1 MKKLLLI
8 DLGDTRGEL
17 NEPLGIERI
26 SSRVIREGNIQVDMC
41 WYSMIESD
49 FFENLL
55 LYDFIGISMNIGT
68 LDRFEKIYNFI
79 HKSDKNKMPLILGG
93 CIPTFAYKQMLEKYN
108 NIICIYGEG
117 EEAFFDLIHRYE
129 RGPFDI
135 NESLSE
141 ICNLAFKLNGET
153 IITSKGSLDL
163 EFEDTTVRDDYILQY
178 IKKNHGI
185 VRLEGSRGCSWNKCS
200 FCCVNAKYANPSWRG
215 FSIDKIVKELIEL
228 SDMGFHAPYFTD
240 EDFFGQEYNRA
251 IELGN
256 TIIDLKSKGKI
267 REDMNFFISILAA
280 DAICED
286 GKKAL
291 AVLKKAG
298 LREVFLGIES
308 LEKEQLKRYNKKAN
322 IDTNTKA
329 IKTISDIGL
338 NIDSGYILFDPE
350 MSFEALGINI
360 DYIGRLNLNKFDSRS
375 LKRLR
380 IQPLTTICETLSSV
394 VTDELDINNLEY
406 PYRFTDKKVNK
417 VYSEYK
423 AWEDAN
429 LDGSWKI
436 QSASRGEID
445 ENLRYELKLILSK
458 IRDIDFD
465 VLNGIYKN
473 VKDNIINVQDSV
485 FMKTQRQRKEK
496 LILNGFKL
504 IREYY

>member
-1 MKKLLLI
+1 M
-8 DLGDTRGEL
+8 
-17 NEPLGIERI
+17 
-26 SSRVIREGNIQVDMC
+26 
-41 WYSMIESD
+41 
-49 FFENLL
+49 
-55 LYDFIGISMNIGT
+55 
-68 LDRFEKIYNFI
+68 
-79 HKSDKNKMPLILGG
+79 
-93 CIPTFAYKQMLEKYN
+93 
-108 NIICIYGEG
+108 
-117 EEAFFDLIHRYE
+117 
-129 RGPFDI
+129 
-135 NESLSE
+135 
-141 ICNLAFKLNGET
+141 
-153 IITSKGSLDL
+153 
-163 EFEDTTVRDDYILQY
+163 
-178 IKKNHGI
+178 
-185 VRLEGSRGCSWNKCS
+185 
-200 FCCVNAKYANPSWRG
+200 
-215 FSIDKIVKELIEL
+215 
-228 SDMGFHAPYFTD
+228 
-240 EDFFGQEYNRA
+240 
-251 IELGN
+251 
-256 TIIDLKSKGKI
+256 
-267 REDMNFFISILAA
+267 
-280 DAICED
+280 
-286 GKKAL
+286 
-291 AVLKKAG
+291 KKAG